1 MSAIATPI
9 APASPP
15 VLELPMYRLSV
26 AQYEA
31 MVEKGILNE
40 NDRVELIR
48 GLLVAKMTPQPPH
61 AISVDLVQDALREI
75 LPAGWHVRI
84 QAPLRL
90 TDSVPEPDDCVTRG
104 TRRDYRRKHPAP
116 TDVALVVEVSDST
129 LASDRSTKKEMYAE
143 AKIPTYWIV
152 NLVDTQLEVFT
163 DPAGSDYAVKRVLAP
178 KDEAPLILDGREVG
192 RVPVQ
197 ELLP

>member
-26 AQYEA
+26 VQYEA
-31 MVEKGILNE
+31 MVEKGILTTD
-40 NDRVELIR
+40 DRVELIR

-61 AISVDLVQDALREI
+61 AITVELVRNALQAL
-75 LPAGWHVRI
+75 LPPGWHVRT
-84 QAPLRL
+84 QAPLKL
-90 TDSVPEPDDCVTRG
+90 ADSYPEPDDCVTRG
-104 TRRDYRRKHPAP
+104 GLRDYRRKHPAP
-116 TDVALVVEVSDST
+116 TDVALVIEVADST
-129 LASDRSTKKEMYAE
+129 LAGDRATKKEMYAE
-143 AKIPTYWIV
+143 AKVPTYWIV
-152 NLVDTQLEVFT
+152 NLVDNRLEVFT
-163 DPAGSDYAVKRVLAP
+163 DPVGSDYAVKRVLGP
-178 KDEAPLILDGREVG
+178 KEEAPVILDGREVG